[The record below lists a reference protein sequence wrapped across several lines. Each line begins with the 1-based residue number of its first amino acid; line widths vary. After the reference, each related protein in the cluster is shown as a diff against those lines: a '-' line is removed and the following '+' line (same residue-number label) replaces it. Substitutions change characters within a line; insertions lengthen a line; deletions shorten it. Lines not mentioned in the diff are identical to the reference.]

1 MTPNE
6 IILLMDI
13 YRGGDTKHP
22 DYQHTV
28 EKLAREGFIQPEVED
43 SFDVNYILTF
53 KGQAM
58 ADALISVGLRL
69 VWETE
74 LRP

>member
-13 YRGGDTKHP
+13 HRGGDNKHP

-28 EKLAREGFIQPEVED
+28 EQLAREGYIQPEVED
-43 SFDVNYILTF
+43 SFEIDYILTF

-58 ADALISVGLRL
+58 VDALLSVGLKL

-74 LRP
+74 LR